1 MDYVSESRKDTDD
14 ARSSGRRNPRPEPC
28 QAPRRDGGGWPS
40 QPGYRR
46 RRDVHAARPGA
57 RDNYPC
63 LIRLVE
69 RLRHRSGR
77 LGDIGQFSL
86 DRLRFR
92 QFRLGQFEQR
102 PQHID
107 PAVSQQRLRSGDV
120 GRILNTG
127 AENGPASSA
136 LPEPAGPTM
145 SERTELRGQPGERM
159 TNAETT
165 DPELTVE
172 LGDDYVATLEIN
184 RPPSNHFS
192 VGLIEKLADACE
204 ELATGQRCRAI
215 VLCSAGRV
223 FCAGA
228 DFSDNHA
235 IGRADGMHLYDFA
248 TRLFEQPLP
257 IVAAVQGAAIGGGLG
272 LALAADFRVAAPE
285 ARFAANFAL
294 LGIHQGFAL
303 SVTLPAI
310 VGQQKALEL
319 LYTGR
324 RIAAAEA
331 HAIGLADRLA
341 DSGRAREEAHAL
353 AAEIA
358 ASAPLAIR
366 SIRATMRGSLP
377 EQARAAM
384 ERERGE
390 QERLMQTSDWREGLA
405 AVSAR
410 RPANFTGR

>member
-1 MDYVSESRKDTDD
+1 
-14 ARSSGRRNPRPEPC
+14 
-28 QAPRRDGGGWPS
+28 
-40 QPGYRR
+40 
-46 RRDVHAARPGA
+46 
-57 RDNYPC
+57 
-63 LIRLVE
+63 
-69 RLRHRSGR
+69 
-77 LGDIGQFSL
+77 
-86 DRLRFR
+86 
-92 QFRLGQFEQR
+92 
-102 PQHID
+102 
-107 PAVSQQRLRSGDV
+107 
-120 GRILNTG
+120 
-127 AENGPASSA
+127 
-136 LPEPAGPTM
+136 
-145 SERTELRGQPGERM
+145 M
-159 TNAETT
+159 TNADST
-165 DPELTVE
+165 DAELTVE

-184 RPPSNHFS
+184 RPPSNFFS
-192 VGLIEKLADACE
+192 VSLIEQIADACE
-204 ELATGQRCRAI
+204 ELAAGQRCRAI

-228 DFSDNHA
+228 DFSDDHA
-235 IGRADGMHLYDFA
+235 IGRPDGKHLYDFA

-303 SVTLPAI
+303 SVTLPAL

-324 RIAAAEA
+324 RVAAPEA

-341 DSGRAREEAHAL
+341 ESGQARAEAHAL
-353 AAEIA
+353 AGQIA

-366 SIRATMRGSLP
+366 SIRATMRSGLP

-384 ERERGE
+384 ERERAE
-390 QERLMQTSDWREGLA
+390 QERLMHTSDWREGLA